1 MAPTEDNDQYLE
13 DIENLLRDAFRE
25 ASQLPHDELAADTAV
40 RIRHIFKRVRSNTP
54 LTTSASYLRLI
65 RRILAATRSGI
76 SRNEF
81 LASIFEGLEVKAVE
95 NRSVFVMQG
104 YYDRADDQVQDVEVS
119 NIISAYPNRIH
130 EFSRTVKGAY
140 GSQFFRAILV
150 DRFGLDFDLRSR
162 TNDIFGKSLYKNEF
176 EALDPSSDAW
186 FCCLPLPASE
196 PGEPERLLFAI
207 YSIDREFGSLVPPG
221 AEQEWD
227 ILRLVPEIFSLLQHR
242 VRNLRDSIADD
253 QKRLLADLAP
263 SAITHEMGTSLA
275 LVDGSM
281 DSVAPLLTRVFDILP
296 DDALDDFQEIIQ
308 ALRAIQ
314 SQVTHARETA
324 AAFTNLERRAARTS
338 FSLKAMLV
346 DIERVL
352 ARRLS
357 LGGITLR
364 YEVPDDL
371 SMETDTRF
379 LGHIIMNI
387 LINAIEAIEPI
398 AIAARNNGAS
408 SLPQHTI
415 AIEAQLESNNVVI
428 VIANDGP
435 EIPMSIAVRAFERG
449 VTSKP
454 VGVGHGQGLHL
465 CREIARHLGGT
476 IGFGRPPAN
485 LPNAHVS
492 FFLSIPRIT
501 QFEGDA

>member
-1 MAPTEDNDQYLE
+1 MAPTERNDQYLE
-13 DIENLLRDAFRE
+13 DIKSVLKGALIE
-25 ASQLPHDELAADTAV
+25 AAQSPHDKLVADTAV
-40 RIRHIFKRVRSNTP
+40 RLRDMFLRLRTNAP

-65 RRILAATRSGI
+65 RRILSATRSGM

-81 LASIFEGLEVKAVE
+81 LSSIFEELEVKSVE

-104 YYDRADDQVQDVEVS
+104 FYDRVDDELQDIEVS
-119 NIISAYPNRIH
+119 NIISAYPHRIH
-130 EFSRTVKGAY
+130 EFGRAVKGAHD
-140 GSQFFRAILV
+140 STFFRALLIE
-150 DRFGLDFDLRSR
+150 RFTMDFDLRTR
-162 TNDIFGKSLYKNEF
+162 TNDIIGNALYQNEF
-176 EALDPSSDAW
+176 EVLDPGSDAW

-196 PGEPERLLFAI
+196 SGEPERVLFAI
-207 YSIDREFGSLVPPG
+207 YSIGENSGSKFPPG

-242 VRNLRDSIADD
+242 VRNLKERITED
-253 QKRLLADLAP
+253 QKRLIADFAP
-263 SAITHEMGTSLA
+263 AAITHEMGTSLA
-275 LVDGSM
+275 LIEGSM
-281 DSVAPLLTRVFDILP
+281 DSVAPLLDRIIDELP
-296 DDALDDFQEIIQ
+296 DRALNDFQEIIR
-308 ALRAIQ
+308 ALSAIQ
-314 SQVTHARETA
+314 RQVTHARETA
-324 AAFTNLERRAARTS
+324 AAFTNLERRAARTA
-338 FSLKAMLV
+338 FNLKAMLE

-357 LGGITLR
+357 LGGVTMK
-364 YEVPDDL
+364 YEVPADL

-379 LGHIIMNI
+379 LGHIVMNV

-398 AIAARNNGAS
+398 ANAARNNNAR

-415 AIEAQLESNNVVI
+415 AIEAWLENEDVVI

-435 EIPMSIAVRAFERG
+435 EIPISIAVRAFERG

-476 IGFGRPPAN
+476 IGFGRPPAA
-485 LPNAHVS
+485 LPDANVN
-492 FFLSIPRIT
+492 FVLSVPRIT